1 MGGWVLYTE
10 WVICQASLGVEVAA
24 VRNWWRVVGIVGVMG
39 LSAVAGAAVKPGV
52 TVAADGS
59 GQYSTVKATV
69 QKPVETVA
77 ADGNG
82 QYKTVQAAVDA
93 VGEGGAVIS
102 IAPGVYREKLRIAAN
117 GVELKGMGK
126 APGEVV
132 LVWDDSAKSAGGT
145 GKSGSVSVSGDDF
158 RAENLTIQNDFEKK
172 NGRIGEGSQAV
183 ALLLT
188 GDREVLRHVRLLG
201 YQDTL
206 YAASKTC
213 HGEADQKAAEASGTA
228 CHASR
233 QLFEDCYIEGHVDY
247 IFGDAKAVFKNCELH
262 GMTHTIVTITA
273 QSRLYPLEDSGYLFL
288 DCTITGDAAVDK
300 HSYGRPWRAYATVY
314 FVNTT
319 LKGVVLDPPGWME
332 WAGKLAT
339 STYGEYNTRDADGTV
354 ADVSKRIMPSK
365 QLTKAEAEKLTV
377 KGWLAGWAVE

>member
-1 MGGWVLYTE
+1 
-10 WVICQASLGVEVAA
+10 VAGL
-24 VRNWWRVVGIVGVMG
+24 WCWRSSGVGVIMLTAFG
-39 LSAVAGAAVKPGV
+39 VALGQGAKPVV
-52 TVAADGS
+52 TVALDGS
-59 GQYSTVKATV
+59 GQYKA
-69 QKPVETVA
+69 
-77 ADGNG
+77 
-82 QYKTVQAAVDA
+82 VQAAVDA
-93 VGEGGAVIS
+93 APQQGEVIH
-102 IAPGVYREKLRIAAN
+102 IAPGTYREKLHIPQN
-117 GVELKGMGK
+117 GIELRGTGAK
-126 APGEVV
+126 PQDVV
-132 LVWDDSAKSAGGT
+132 LEWDDSAKSAGGT
-145 GKSGSVSVSGDDF
+145 GKSSSVNVSGDDF
-158 RAENLTIQNDFEKK
+158 VAENLTIQNDWEKK
-172 NGRIGEGSQAV
+172 NARVGEGSQAV
-183 ALLLT
+183 ALILT

-213 HGEADQKAAEASGTA
+213 HSPADQAAAEASGSV

-288 DCTITGDAAVDK
+288 DCTITADAAVDK
-300 HSYGRPWRAYATVY
+300 LSFGRPWRPYSTVY

-319 LKGVVLDPPGWME
+319 LKDVVLDPPGWME

-339 STYGEYNTRDADGTV
+339 STYGEYNTHDANGERVKTDR
-354 ADVSKRIMPSK
+354 RIAPSK

-377 KGWLAGWAVE
+377 ANWLKGPDGWNAEKVR